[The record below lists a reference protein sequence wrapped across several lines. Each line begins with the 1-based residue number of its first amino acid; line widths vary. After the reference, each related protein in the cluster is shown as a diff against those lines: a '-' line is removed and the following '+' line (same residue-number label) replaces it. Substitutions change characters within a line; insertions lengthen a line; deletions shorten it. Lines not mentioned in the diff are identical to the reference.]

1 MNLKEKS
8 LAVSELYKELDAE
21 MQAFIGQSGLN
32 CLPGCGFCCSKPT
45 VQASILE
52 FLPFAFHIVDQGK
65 GEDALLLLV
74 EAGTT
79 KPCILYKSFSEDGE
93 SGFCS
98 AYAQRGLICRV
109 FGASARKNKLGQR
122 EIITCKKIKSE
133 KSSAFHAAQEAIQ
146 TGSLAV
152 SSSSGA
158 YSSLYGIDFELASK
172 TYPIN
177 EALRLAIEHVLTY
190 RYYSGSEEAAP
201 ESSF

>member
-21 MQAFIGQSGLN
+21 MQAFIGQSGLG

-52 FLPFAFHIVDQGK
+52 FLPFAFHIVEQGK
-65 GEDALLLLV
+65 GEEALLRLE
-74 EAGTT
+74 EAGST

-109 FGASARKNKLGQR
+109 FGASARKNKQGQR
-122 EIITCKKIKSE
+122 EIITCKKIKTQ
-133 KSSAFHAAQEAIQ
+133 KADAFQVAQQAVQE
-146 TGSLAV
+146 GSLEV

-158 YSSLYGIDFELASK
+158 YSYLYGIDFELAAK
-172 TYPIN
+172 TFPVN
-177 EALRLAIEHVLTY
+177 EALRLAVEHVLTY